1 MEEQK
6 GVVHEVREGD
16 IYKAYRFNKQ
26 TFLDWLDLNLVQ
38 VNILCYKNLFSESR
52 LCVDHLAQIF
62 KLVN

>member
-1 MEEQK
+1 MT
-6 GVVHEVREGD
+6 
-16 IYKAYRFNKQ
+16 YRFNKQ

-62 KLVN
+62 KPVN